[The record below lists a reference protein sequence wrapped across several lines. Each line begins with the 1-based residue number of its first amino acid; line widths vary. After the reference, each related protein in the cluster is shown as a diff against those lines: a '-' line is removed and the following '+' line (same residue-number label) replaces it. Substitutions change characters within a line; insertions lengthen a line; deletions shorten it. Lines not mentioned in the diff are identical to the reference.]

1 MHLLYDLAQK
11 RLCPQSMFLSTDQS
25 LVVNLLSDEFI
36 LAQRV
41 AGFSC
46 DCIYWSLFHLLL
58 HGTVQHEERFSST
71 FLKKVRH
78 TVVLWSR
85 KRQVSRK
92 SDKRLYEEQK
102 KERKTYC
109 TKRKLNTELF
119 KNFPSKKHNSKKCI
133 AFQSNSSIIF
143 LIFFKTTTGEAVK
156 DKATA
161 CVG

>member
-1 MHLLYDLAQK
+1 MRAS
-11 RLCPQSMFLSTDQS
+11 PESMFLSTDQG

-46 DCIYWSLFHLLL
+46 DCIYWPLFHLLL
-58 HGTVQHEERFSST
+58 HGTVQHEERFPST
-71 FLKKVRH
+71 FLQKVRH
-78 TVVLWSR
+78 AVVLWSR
-85 KRQVSRK
+85 KEKWQKVIWRK
-92 SDKRLYEEQK
+92 GEKDILYKVKTEHWTVQELSKQK
-102 KERKTYC
+102 H
-109 TKRKLNTELF
+109 
-119 KNFPSKKHNSKKCI
+119 SSKKCI

>member
-1 MHLLYDLAQK
+1 MHLLHDLVHKQMH
-11 RLCPQSMFLSTDQS
+11 LCSQSMFSSTDQS

-46 DCIYWSLFHLLL
+46 DCIYWPLFHLLL
-58 HGTVQHEERFSST
+58 HGTVQHEERFPGT
-71 FLKKVRH
+71 FLQKVRH
-78 TVVLWSR
+78 AVVLWSR

-92 SDKRLYEEQK
+92 SDKRLYEE

-109 TKRKLNTELF
+109 TKWKLF